1 MRRVKRLLKILLF
14 VVLVPP
20 ALLFLVATIQVLR
33 EGSPTA
39 PQVTE
44 APLYTFVPTEAP
56 TKAPA
61 AKPTAATTKAPT
73 AKPTVAPTKAPT
85 AKPTAVPTKAPTAR
99 PTTAPTKAP
108 TEKPTAVPTAAPT
121 ERPTQVPT
129 AVPTQAPT
137 AAPTKAPEPSIT
149 TPYVGNANSMKF
161 HYAGCASVKKMNASN
176 RVPLS
181 SRDEAI
187 SRGFE
192 PCKNCNP

>member
-1 MRRVKRLLKILLF
+1 MLRCMRRVKKLLKILLF

-20 ALLFLVATIQVLR
+20 ALLFLIATIQVLR
-33 EGSPTA
+33 EDSPAA

-56 TKAPA
+56 TE
-61 AKPTAATTKAPT
+61 KPTAM
-73 AKPTVAPTKAPT
+73 PTKAPT
-85 AKPTAVPTKAPTAR
+85 TKPTAA
-99 PTTAPTKAP
+99 
-108 TEKPTAVPTAAPT
+108 PTAAPT
-121 ERPTQVPT
+121 ER
-129 AVPTQAPT
+129 PTQAPT
-137 AAPTKAPEPSIT
+137 AAPTKAPEPDIT

-161 HYAGCASVKKMNASN
+161 HYAGCASVKKMSASN

-187 SRGFE
+187 SRGYE